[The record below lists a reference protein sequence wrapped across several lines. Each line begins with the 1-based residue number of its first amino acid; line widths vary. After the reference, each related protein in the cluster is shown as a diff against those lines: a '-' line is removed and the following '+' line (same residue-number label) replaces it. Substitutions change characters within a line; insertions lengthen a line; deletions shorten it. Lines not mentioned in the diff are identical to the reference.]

1 MDASRRLVIVSLL
14 GMGAGLAGCAEEAP
28 PATLASEA
36 QGVVDGAVMAVRTI
50 MAVRTMKTSTG
61 FATSGLLGRAR
72 GVVIV
77 PRALKVALI
86 AGGSGGRAVLVGRT
100 PKGWSDPAFYTVGS
114 GSLGPQVGVRES
126 TIVVLLMTERALDAF
141 LRQSNVTLGADANL
155 TVGQFN
161 TSGAAA
167 IGDQD
172 VVVWTD
178 AQGLFIGGSVA
189 GQGFNQDADYNR
201 AYYGR
206 NVPAID
212 VLAGL
217 VHNPAAGRLRAVL

>member
-14 GMGAGLAGCAEEAP
+14 GMGAGLVGCAEETP

-36 QGVVDGAVMAVRTI
+36 QGVVDGAVTAVQ
-50 MAVRTMKTSTG
+50 TMKTSPG

-77 PRALKVALI
+77 PRVLKVALI

-100 PKGWSDPAFYTVGS
+100 PRGWSDPAFYTVGS
-114 GSLGPQVGVRES
+114 GSLGPQIGVRES

-141 LRQSNVTLGADANL
+141 LRQSNVTLGADASL
-155 TVGQFN
+155 TVGQF
-161 TSGAAA
+161 SAAGAAA
-167 IGDQD
+167 IGSQD
-172 VVVWTD
+172 AVVWTD

-206 NVPAID
+206 SVPAID
-212 VLAGL
+212 VLANL
-217 VHNPAAGRLRAVL
+217 VHNPAAAPLRAVL

>member
-1 MDASRRLVIVSLL
+1 MDASRRLVIASLL
-14 GMGAGLAGCAEEAP
+14 GMGAGLAGCAAETP

-36 QGVVDGAVMAVRTI
+36 QSVVDGAVTAVE
-50 MAVRTMKTSTG
+50 TMKASAG
-61 FATSGLLGRAR
+61 FATSGLLSRAR

-77 PRALKVALI
+77 PRALKIALI
-86 AGGSGGRAVLVGRT
+86 AGGSGGHAVLVGRT
-100 PKGWSDPAFYTVGS
+100 PQGWSDPAFYTVGG
-114 GSLGPQVGVRES
+114 GSLGPQIGVREQ
-126 TIVVLLMTERALDAF
+126 TIVVLLMTERALNAF
-141 LRQSNVTLGADANL
+141 LHESNVTLGASANL
-155 TVGQFN
+155 TVGQFSA
-161 TSGAAA
+161 SGAAA
-167 IGDQD
+167 IGGQN

-212 VLAGL
+212 ILAKL
-217 VHNPAAGRLRAVL
+217 VHNPAANRLRAVL